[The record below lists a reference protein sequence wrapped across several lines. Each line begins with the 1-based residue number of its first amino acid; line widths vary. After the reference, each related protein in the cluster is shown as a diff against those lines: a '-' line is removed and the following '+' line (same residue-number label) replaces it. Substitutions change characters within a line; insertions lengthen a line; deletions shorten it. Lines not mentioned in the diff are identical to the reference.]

1 MSQFDQALQARIRRD
16 YSAEGFEEMFVRLDV
31 LHDFAASGRIR
42 EATSLTRAEL
52 QGWLEELI
60 FTLRET
66 VQELQSEQ

>member
-1 MSQFDQALQARIRRD
+1 MSQLDQALQERIRRD
-16 YSAEGFEEMFVRLDV
+16 YSAEGFEEIFVRLDI

-42 EATSLTRAEL
+42 EATSLSRGEL

-66 VQELQSEQ
+66 VQELHLE